1 MRANNAVALGFINE
15 SKGFFITWENL
26 LAFDFD
32 AQKNS
37 PQKREL

>member
-15 SKGFFITWENL
+15 SKGFFIMREKL
-26 LAFDFD
+26 LAFDFE

-37 PQKREL
+37 SQKREL